1 MDVQMMNDEES
12 ENVDSDSQSNA
23 RGYCIEVY
31 VKPDGTFSVSGP
43 EYKEESGEEP
53 EDEGQSAESLPDV
66 LKLILQTIKENPVG
80 NNPADEM
87 QAGFMAGPAG
97 KMGRPYKI

>member
-1 MDVQMMNDEES
+1 MDVQRMNDEES
-12 ENVDSDSQSNA
+12 ENVDSDSQTDS

-43 EYKEESGEEP
+43 EYKEESEEEP
-53 EDEGQSAESLPDV
+53 EEEGQSAESLPDL
-66 LKLILQTIKENPVG
+66 LKLVLQTIKENPVG
-80 NNPADEM
+80 DNASEEM

-97 KMGRPYKI
+97 KMGKAYNM